1 MKTYRSTV
9 LVCAAVWAVACVVA
23 GEGAFA
29 LDPKL
34 PIFTVKYDG
43 GYGSEEND
51 EADEVEPGSYRHTVL
66 LRVKEE
72 LSRDFMLN
80 LYSALSRKRYLTES
94 GSYLYGYVNPD
105 MAWYIVE
112 SLKWYAG
119 LRAKWVGYD
128 ELDTEGRSKDYGSY
142 LAKTDMTIKP
152 VDRLKLIP
160 SLQGV
165 WDVHENAQK
174 SAQTYTAGLNMSS
187 RFGGWELSGRFRG
200 SVRLPL
206 GGESD
211 ITSRFNA
218 EVGLSGT
225 WDPND

>member
-1 MKTYRSTV
+1 MKTYRSAA
-9 LVCAAVWAVACVVA
+9 LVCVAIWAAGCFVG

-43 GYGSEEND
+43 GYGREETG
-51 EADEVEPGSYRHTVL
+51 ETEEVEPDSYRHTVL

-72 LSRDFMLN
+72 LGRDLTVN
-80 LYSALSRKRYLTES
+80 LYSAFSRKLYLSES

-105 MAWYIVE
+105 MAWYIAE

-128 ELDTEGRSKDYGSY
+128 ELDTEGRSKDYGTY
-142 LAKTDMTIKP
+142 LAKTDVTIKP
-152 VDRLKLIP
+152 LDRLKLIP

-165 WDVHENAQK
+165 WDVHENTEK

-187 RFGGWELSGRFRG
+187 QFGGWELSGRFRG

-206 GGESD
+206 GGDS
-211 ITSRFNA
+211 IVPSRLNA